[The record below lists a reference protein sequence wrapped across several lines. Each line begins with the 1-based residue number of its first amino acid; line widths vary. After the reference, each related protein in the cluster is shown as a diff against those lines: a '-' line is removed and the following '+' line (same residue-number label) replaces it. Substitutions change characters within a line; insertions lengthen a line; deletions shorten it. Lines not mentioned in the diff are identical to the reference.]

1 MKPLKEFIKSTDLK
15 IVLVALLYYVSA
27 QLGIWLS
34 FPISKSMV
42 LWPPEGIALA
52 LMIIYGRK
60 IWPAITIGALI
71 ANALVILHL
80 SIPFSMNALV
90 AMIAIAG
97 GNTLEAIIGS
107 LLIEKVI
114 KTKNPFQRTKDVFSY
129 LGIALII
136 CFVGSGIGT
145 GAMFVNGLVPSQ
157 GAVTY
162 LLQWW
167 LSNVVSVLIVTPFI
181 IACTQK
187 FTTELS
193 MQRLLEWGVFA
204 GALFVILSVLYYNPE
219 SVIVA
224 RALPFLIVPFLLWL
238 GFRFNL
244 QTTTVGILAVS
255 FIAIYFTI
263 RGLGPFVLDVEFNS
277 LLLVQIFIA
286 LVGISTII
294 LYATVH
300 ERKEAELA
308 MTKFNESLESKVKE
322 RTKELNEEIAMH
334 KRTEK
339 KMKTS
344 NSKLRK
350 ANVELDNFV
359 YSVSHDLRAPIAS
372 VLGLVNL
379 AKSEKDIEMMRNYVK
394 MIGESAE
401 QQDSFIKD
409 ILDLSRNDR
418 QEVAKEEID
427 FEPMINE
434 IFDQLKH
441 SSKDANVV
449 KMIEID
455 QQKAFLSDQRRLK
468 VIFNNLIS
476 NSIRYSHDNA
486 PQIKIDIKVNEATAK
501 IRINDKGV
509 GIPKE
514 HLKNVFDMFYRAN
527 DDNAGSG
534 LGLYIVKE
542 TVEKLRGN
550 VELNSQENEG
560 TTVSLEIPNLS
571 LN

>member
-1 MKPLKEFIKSTDLK
+1 
-15 IVLVALLYYVSA
+15 
-27 QLGIWLS
+27 
-34 FPISKSMV
+34 
-42 LWPPEGIALA
+42 
-52 LMIIYGRK
+52 
-60 IWPAITIGALI
+60 
-71 ANALVILHL
+71 
-80 SIPFSMNALV
+80 
-90 AMIAIAG
+90 
-97 GNTLEAIIGS
+97 
-107 LLIEKVI
+107 
-114 KTKNPFQRTKDVFSY
+114 
-129 LGIALII
+129 
-136 CFVGSGIGT
+136 
-145 GAMFVNGLVPSQ
+145 
-157 GAVTY
+157 
-162 LLQWW
+162 
-167 LSNVVSVLIVTPFI
+167 
-181 IACTQK
+181 
-187 FTTELS
+187 
-193 MQRLLEWGVFA
+193 
-204 GALFVILSVLYYNPE
+204 
-219 SVIVA
+219 
-224 RALPFLIVPFLLWL
+224 
-238 GFRFNL
+238 
-244 QTTTVGILAVS
+244 
-255 FIAIYFTI
+255 
-263 RGLGPFVLDVEFNS
+263 
-277 LLLVQIFIA
+277 
-286 LVGISTII
+286 
-294 LYATVH
+294 
-300 ERKEAELA
+300 